1 MGRTFIP
8 SFTTQCV
15 RFALLVISLVITN
28 VAAVE
33 PPFEIDDLYRM
44 PGPSLIGTRPAS
56 VMWSPDAQHFAFT
69 WNDSG
74 ASFRDVWV
82 AAPGGAAPT
91 RLSRHAEAAGAI
103 GAGVTE
109 LTWLDSHRI
118 AYLLGDTLMI
128 RDWRDDVSTARLHA
142 SGMKRLAA
150 SPDGGKLAFLNDEGL
165 SVIATAKADAPPT
178 VLVELESDTH
188 RIGSFQWSA
197 DGSRI
202 AYVQID
208 DTPLP
213 EREVHFYTREGH
225 QRLDIRRAFPGEET
239 ARFRIR
245 VVDVASGQLRHLERP
260 DERNYIWNYGISA
273 DGSRVFVNSSD
284 ALVKHHRIDVYEV
297 DASKRTVW
305 YEEHDPSHLR
315 PDWSAAWAPGDRGLI
330 ILTDRDGF
338 LRLYHQAEAGGA
350 LRALTSGEGEIASF
364 HVGADGLIYFLSN
377 RSGIGDRQLWRV
389 PFAGGATEPV
399 TSGHGTHLPTFSPD
413 SAHVVSLFSDDQT
426 PHDLYH
432 LNLIDGETSR
442 LTNSPRE
449 DFDRYRWADVR
460 YIEFPSRRD
469 NVSLVGRLSVPAN
482 FDPKKRYPLIVGSV
496 YSDSVTNQWGG
507 RQAHPTWGLDQA
519 LVSRGYLL
527 LAVNVRGSWGQGR
540 AHNQGLRYGY
550 GIVDIEDLHSGVE
563 YLVGEGFVDPDR
575 VGIWGS
581 SYGGL
586 MTLMSLFKKPGVY
599 AAGIAGAPATNVAH
613 AYPSQMWVMGEP
625 GGEDQPERYEA
636 QSALYH
642 SAGLV
647 DPLMIIHG
655 TRDQVVLYSDTI
667 AVVED
672 LIERE
677 QPFELVTLPGVGH
690 GWDAE
695 SPEVRRFAFKKMIE
709 FFDRHLR

>member
-1 MGRTFIP
+1 MTR
-8 SFTTQCV
+8 CV
-15 RFALLVISLVITN
+15 RFAPLVVYLVITN
-28 VAAVE
+28 VAASE

-56 VMWSPDAQHFAFT
+56 VVWSPDAKHFAFT

-82 AAPGGAAPT
+82 AAPGSTAPT
-91 RLSRHAEAAGAI
+91 RLTRHAEAEGAT
-103 GAGVTE
+103 GAGVTAV
-109 LTWLDSHRI
+109 TWLDANRI
-118 AYLLGDTLMI
+118 AYLLGDRLMI
-128 RDWRDDVSTARLHA
+128 RDRRDDVGTTRLHA
-142 SGMKRLAA
+142 SGMKRPTA
-150 SPDGGKLAFLNDEGL
+150 SPAGGKLAFLSDEGL
-165 SVIATAKADAPPT
+165 SVIATEDADAPPI
-178 VLVELESDTH
+178 VLVDIKSDTH
-188 RIGSFQWSA
+188 RISSFQWSA

-202 AYVQID
+202 AYVHID
-208 DTPLP
+208 DAPLP
-213 EREVHFYTREGH
+213 ERELHFYTREGH
-225 QRLDIRRAFPGEET
+225 QRLDIRRAFPGEDT
-239 ARFRIR
+239 ARFRIG

-260 DERNYIWNYGISA
+260 DERDYIWNYGISA
-273 DGSRVFVNSSD
+273 DGDRVFVNGSD

-297 DASKRTVW
+297 DTRKRTVW
-305 YEEHDPSHLR
+305 YQEHDPAHLR
-315 PDWSAAWAPGDRGLI
+315 PDWRAAWASEDQGLI

-338 LRLYHQAEAGGA
+338 LHLYHQAEAGGA
-350 LRALTSGEGEIASF
+350 LRTLTRGAGEIASF
-364 HVGADGLIYFLSN
+364 HVGADGVIYFLSN

-389 PFAGGATEPV
+389 PFAGGAIEPV
-399 TSGHGTHLPTFSPD
+399 TSGHGTHLPTFSPGG
-413 SAHVVSLFSDDQT
+413 AHAVSLFSDDQT

-432 LNLIDGETSR
+432 LNLANGKTSR
-442 LTNSPRE
+442 LTNSARD
-449 DFDRYRWADVR
+449 DFDSYRWADVR
-460 YIEFPSRRD
+460 YIEFPSRTD
-469 NVSLVGRLSVPAN
+469 DVSLVGRLSVPPD
-482 FDPKKRYPLIVGSV
+482 FDPKRRYPLIVGSV

-540 AHNQGLRYGY
+540 AHNQGLRRGY

-563 YLVGEGFVDPDR
+563 YLVGEGFVDSDR

-625 GGEDQPERYEA
+625 GGGDQPGRYEA

-655 TRDQVVLYSDTI
+655 TRDQVVLYSDTV